1 MLCKQTEW
9 CTFCS
14 RWQINGNRNWW
25 FPFTRNKSP
34 PEMANS
40 LEAAS
45 SSASFLQI
53 SAPSLLA
60 TMWKTATAG
69 PSQKLEDH
77 QKYLSSELIAIYC
90 ADRLADQ
97 TSRRRTTSWRILLEA
112 AQTLVRWAQCCTPS
126 SSLSYRSAYVSWWS
140 AYASLCQKWKRRER
154 GENWFHRRGSL
165 ILCCRTSFNREGS
178 LRWDPNFVKENF
190 MTSIIWN
197 IADIKSYLPL
207 QK

>member
-40 LEAAS
+40 FEAAS

-69 PSQKLEDH
+69 PSQKLKDH

-112 AQTLVRWAQCCTPS
+112 AQTLVRWAQCSTPS

-140 AYASLCQKWKRRER
+140 AYASLCQKWMGRER
-154 GENWFHRRGSL
+154 GETWFHRRGFL
-165 ILCCRTSFNREGS
+165 IPCCHTSFNREGS
-178 LRWDPNFVKENF
+178 LRWAPNFVKENF

-197 IADIKSYLPL
+197 MTDIKSCLPL
-207 QK
+207 